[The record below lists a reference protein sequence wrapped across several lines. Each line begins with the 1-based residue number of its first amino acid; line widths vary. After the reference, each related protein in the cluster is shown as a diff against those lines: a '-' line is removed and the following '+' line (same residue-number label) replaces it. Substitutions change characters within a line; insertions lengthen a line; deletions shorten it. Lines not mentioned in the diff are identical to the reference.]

1 MKRFCA
7 VFALIFFSSFC
18 QAGLSI
24 EPFIGVGGFLSNS
37 KLYYVAP
44 SIGSR
49 LGYSRWGLM
58 MGVDAGYTGYS
69 PFFRSYEV
77 DQSVNPFQAGV
88 SQVFPSAAKITSN
101 AASYDVYYIGPSVSF
116 GLPLFLDAYASLVWS
131 WADSYM
137 NISSDQASLTL
148 LGPGLKVG
156 VSYLS
161 LPFLSINLEFQ
172 ALTFVSCVDS
182 SKEKLCKDYFK
193 KQKGLSETIFI
204 GLLNLSVPIS
214 TGFL

>member
-1 MKRFCA
+1 MKRFLA
-7 VFALIFFSSFC
+7 VFALMSFSCLC

-24 EPFIGVGGFLSNS
+24 EPFVGVGGFISNS
-37 KLYYVAP
+37 KLYYAAP

-58 MGVDAGYTGYS
+58 MGVDAGYTNYS

-77 DQSVNPFQAGV
+77 DQSVAPFKAGV
-88 SQVFPSAAKITSN
+88 SQMVPAAAKITSD

-116 GLPLFLDAYASLVWS
+116 GLPLFLDAYASLIWS
-131 WADSYM
+131 WADSYTG
-137 NISSDQASLTL
+137 IASSKASLTL
-148 LGPGLKVG
+148 SGPGLKVG
-156 VSYLS
+156 MSYLS
-161 LPFLSINLEFQ
+161 LPFLSINLELQ
-172 ALTFVSCVDS
+172 ALAFISCIDS
-182 SKEKLCKDYFK
+182 SQNKMCKDYFK
-193 KQKGLSETIFI
+193 KQKGLNDTIFI